1 MKKYFLSIALLG
13 MLFSCSTTNEEIG
26 FGGNLT
32 AEEQVAELNGSEWKL
47 KSCPNQEWIILNTYS
62 LCNYFKEVKFAGN
75 SIFIQHNNSNPPT
88 QHFVCSY
95 ESNDIPLSIQACSN
109 PTWKPYFWWDIVYY
123 TNNELV
129 IDLVEIDRIGTMT
142 DARFTFEKM

>member
-1 MKKYFLSIALLG
+1 
-13 MLFSCSTTNEEIG
+13 
-26 FGGNLT
+26 
-32 AEEQVAELNGSEWKL
+32 
-47 KSCPNQEWIILNTYS
+47 
-62 LCNYFKEVKFAGN
+62 
-75 SIFIQHNNSNPPT
+75 
-88 QHFVCSY
+88 VCSY